1 MQQLIEIL
9 RREKCSLVVKNHGI
23 VTTYSKPG
31 VRDLEHLLD
40 HDPEMLDG
48 ATIADKVIGK
58 AAAAMVVVGGVK
70 ELYAEVM
77 SKKAIPFLEE
87 AGIAYSY
94 GTLVDTIK
102 EEGDRCQL
110 EKITAPATTPEETVA
125 LLRTHFE
132 EKKRERKVKKK
143 NQIVRY

>member
-31 VRDLEHLLD
+31 VRDLEYLLD
-40 HDPEMLDG
+40 HDPEVLHG
-48 ATIADKVIGK
+48 AVIADKVIGK

-77 SKKAIPFLEE
+77 SKRAIPFLEE
-87 AGIAYSY
+87 AGIAYTY

-102 EEGDRCQL
+102 EEGGRCQL
-110 EKITAPATTPEETVA
+110 EKITAPASTPEETVA
-125 LLRTHFE
+125 LLRAHFE
-132 EKKRERKVKKK
+132 KKKRERE
-143 NQIVRY
+143 VRN

>member
-31 VRDLEHLLD
+31 VHDLEHLLD
-40 HDPEMLDG
+40 HAPEMLHG

-77 SKKAIPFLEE
+77 SKRAIPFLEE
-87 AGIAYSY
+87 AGIAYTY

-132 EKKRERKVKKK
+132 EKKRERE
-143 NQIVRY
+143 VRN

>member
-87 AGIAYSY
+87 AGIAYTY

-132 EKKRERKVKKK
+132 EKKRERE
-143 NQIVRY
+143 VRG

>member
-31 VRDLEHLLD
+31 VRDLEYLLD
-40 HDPEMLDG
+40 HDPEMLHG

-77 SKKAIPFLEE
+77 SKKAIPFLDD
-87 AGIAYSY
+87 AGIIYTY

-102 EEGDRCQL
+102 EESERCQL

-132 EKKRERKVKKK
+132 EKKRERKV
-143 NQIVRY
+143 RG

>member
-40 HDPEMLDG
+40 HDPEMLQG

-70 ELYAEVM
+70 ELYAEVI

-87 AGIAYSY
+87 AGIAYTY

-125 LLRTHFE
+125 LLRAHFE
-132 EKKRERKVKKK
+132 KKKRERE
-143 NQIVRY
+143 VRN

>member
-9 RREKCSLVVKNHGI
+9 RREKCSLVVKNHDI

-31 VRDLEHLLD
+31 VRDLEYLLD
-40 HDPEMLDG
+40 HDPEMLHG

-77 SKKAIPFLEE
+77 SKRAIPFLEE
-87 AGIAYSY
+87 AGIAYTY

-102 EEGDRCQL
+102 EEGGRCQL
-110 EKITAPATTPEETVA
+110 EKITAPASTPEETVA

-132 EKKRERKVKKK
+132 EKKRERE
-143 NQIVRY
+143 VRN

>member
-31 VRDLEHLLD
+31 VRDLEYLLD
-40 HDPEMLDG
+40 HDPEMLHG

-87 AGIAYSY
+87 AGIAYTC

-125 LLRTHFE
+125 LLRNHFE
-132 EKKRERKVKKK
+132 KKKREREDR
-143 NQIVRY
+143 N

>member
-40 HDPEMLDG
+40 HDPEMLHG

-77 SKKAIPFLEE
+77 STKAIPFLEE
-87 AGIAYSY
+87 AGI
-94 GTLVDTIK
+94 K
-102 EEGDRCQL
+102 EEGGRCQL

-132 EKKRERKVKKK
+132 EKKRERE
-143 NQIVRY
+143 VRN

>member
-31 VRDLEHLLD
+31 VRDLEYLLD
-40 HDPEMLDG
+40 HDPEMLHG

-77 SKKAIPFLEE
+77 SKRAIPFLEE
-87 AGIAYSY
+87 AGIAYTY

-110 EKITAPATTPEETVA
+110 EKITAPANTPEETVA
-125 LLRTHFE
+125 LLRAHFE
-132 EKKRERKVKKK
+132 KKKRERE
-143 NQIVRY
+143 VRN

>member
-9 RREKCSLVVKNHGI
+9 RREKCSLVVKNHDI

-31 VRDLEHLLD
+31 VRDLEYLLD
-40 HDPEMLDG
+40 HDPEMLHG

-70 ELYAEVM
+70 ELYAEVL

-87 AGIAYSY
+87 AGIVYTY

-132 EKKRERKVKKK
+132 EKKRERE
-143 NQIVRY
+143 VRN

>member
-9 RREKCSLVVKNHGI
+9 RREKCSLVVKNHDI

-31 VRDLEHLLD
+31 VRDLEYLLD
-40 HDPEMLDG
+40 HDPEILHG

-87 AGIAYSY
+87 AGIAYTY

-110 EKITAPATTPEETVA
+110 EKITAPATTPEETVD

-132 EKKRERKVKKK
+132 EKKRERE
-143 NQIVRY
+143 VRG

>member
-9 RREKCSLVVKNHGI
+9 RREKCSLVVNNHGI
-23 VTTYSKPG
+23 VTTYFKPG
-31 VRDLEHLLD
+31 VRDLEYLLD
-40 HDPEMLDG
+40 HDPEMLHG

-70 ELYAEVM
+70 ELYAEVL

-87 AGIAYSY
+87 AGIAYTY

-110 EKITAPATTPEETVA
+110 EKITAPASTPEETVA
-125 LLRTHFE
+125 LLRAHFE
-132 EKKRERKVKKK
+132 EKKRERE
-143 NQIVRY
+143 VRN

>member
-31 VRDLEHLLD
+31 VHDLEHLLD
-40 HDPEMLDG
+40 HDPEMLHG

-87 AGIAYSY
+87 AGIAYTC

-132 EKKRERKVKKK
+132 KKKRERKVR
-143 NQIVRY
+143 N

>member
-9 RREKCSLVVKNHGI
+9 RREKCSLVVKNHDI

-31 VRDLEHLLD
+31 VRDLEYLLD
-40 HDPEMLDG
+40 HDPEMLHG

-87 AGIAYSY
+87 AGIAYTY

-132 EKKRERKVKKK
+132 KKKRERE
-143 NQIVRY
+143 VRN

>member
-31 VRDLEHLLD
+31 VRDLEYLLD
-40 HDPEMLDG
+40 HDPEMLHG

-87 AGIAYSY
+87 AGIAYTY

-110 EKITAPATTPEETVA
+110 EKITAPATTPEETVT

-132 EKKRERKVKKK
+132 KKKREREDR
-143 NQIVRY
+143 N

>member
-9 RREKCSLVVKNHGI
+9 RKEKCSLVVKNHGI

-40 HDPEMLDG
+40 HDPEALHG
-48 ATIADKVIGK
+48 AVIADKVIGK
-58 AAAAMVVVGGVK
+58 AAAAMVVVGRVK
-70 ELYAEVM
+70 ALYAEVM

-87 AGIAYSY
+87 AGIAYTY

-110 EKITAPATTPEETVA
+110 EKITAPATTPEETIA

-132 EKKRERKVKKK
+132 EKKRERE
-143 NQIVRY
+143 VRG

>member
-31 VRDLEHLLD
+31 VRDLEYLLD
-40 HDPEMLDG
+40 HDPEMLHG

-77 SKKAIPFLEE
+77 SKKAIPFLDE

-125 LLRTHFE
+125 LLRAHFE
-132 EKKRERKVKKK
+132 EKKRERE
-143 NQIVRY
+143 VRG

>member
-70 ELYAEVM
+70 VLYAEVM
-77 SKKAIPFLEE
+77 SKRAIPFLEE

>member
-31 VRDLEHLLD
+31 VRDLEYLLD
-40 HDPEMLDG
+40 HDPEMLHG

-87 AGIAYSY
+87 AGIAYTY

-132 EKKRERKVKKK
+132 EKKRERE
-143 NQIVRY
+143 VRN

>member
-9 RREKCSLVVKNHGI
+9 RREKCSLVVKNHDI

-31 VRDLEHLLD
+31 VRDLEYLLD
-40 HDPEMLDG
+40 HDPEMLHG
-48 ATIADKVIGK
+48 AVIADKVIGK

-77 SKKAIPFLEE
+77 SKRAIPFLEE
-87 AGIAYSY
+87 AGIAYTY

-125 LLRTHFE
+125 LLRAHFE
-132 EKKRERKVKKK
+132 EKKRERE
-143 NQIVRY
+143 VRN

>member
-31 VRDLEHLLD
+31 VRDLEYLLD
-40 HDPEMLDG
+40 HDPEMLHG

-77 SKKAIPFLEE
+77 SKRAIPFLEE
-87 AGIAYSY
+87 AGIAYTY

-125 LLRTHFE
+125 LLRAHFE
-132 EKKRERKVKKK
+132 EKKRERE
-143 NQIVRY
+143 VRN

>member
-1 MQQLIEIL
+1 M
-9 RREKCSLVVKNHGI
+9 VKNHGI

-31 VRDLEHLLD
+31 VHDLEHLLD
-40 HDPEMLDG
+40 HAPEMLHG

-70 ELYAEVM
+70 ELFAEVM
-77 SKKAIPFLEE
+77 SKRAIPFLEE
-87 AGIAYSY
+87 AGIAYTY

-110 EKITAPATTPEETVA
+110 EKITAPATTPEETVD
-125 LLRTHFE
+125 LLRAHFE
-132 EKKRERKVKKK
+132 EKKRERE
-143 NQIVRY
+143 VRN

>member
-9 RREKCSLVVKNHGI
+9 RREKCSLVVKNHGM

-40 HDPEMLDG
+40 HYPEMLHG

-87 AGIAYSY
+87 AGIAYTY

-110 EKITAPATTPEETVA
+110 EKITAPANTPEETVA
-125 LLRTHFE
+125 LLRAHFE
-132 EKKRERKVKKK
+132 EKKREREVRGL
-143 NQIVRY
+143 IVRY

>member
-9 RREKCSLVVKNHGI
+9 RREKCSLVVKNHDI
-23 VTTYSKPG
+23 VTTYSKHG
-31 VRDLEHLLD
+31 VRDLEYLLD
-40 HDPEMLDG
+40 HDPEVLHG
-48 ATIADKVIGK
+48 AVIADKVIGK

-70 ELYAEVM
+70 ELYADVM
-77 SKKAIPFLEE
+77 SKRAIPFLEE
-87 AGIAYSY
+87 AGIAYTY

-132 EKKRERKVKKK
+132 EKKRERE
-143 NQIVRY
+143 VRN

>member
-40 HDPEMLDG
+40 HEPEVLQG
-48 ATIADKVIGK
+48 AVIADKVIGK
-58 AAAAMVVVGGVK
+58 AAAAMAVVGGVK
-70 ELYAEVM
+70 ALYAEVM

-87 AGIAYSY
+87 AGIAYTY

-125 LLRTHFE
+125 LLRAHFE
-132 EKKRERKVKKK
+132 EKKRERE
-143 NQIVRY
+143 VRG

>member
-9 RREKCSLVVKNHGI
+9 RREKCSLVVKNHDI

-31 VRDLEHLLD
+31 VRDLEYLLD
-40 HDPEMLDG
+40 HDPEMLHG

-70 ELYAEVM
+70 EVDAEVM
-77 SKKAIPFLEE
+77 STKAIPFLEE
-87 AGIAYSY
+87 GGIAYTY

-102 EEGDRCQL
+102 EEGHRCQL

-132 EKKRERKVKKK
+132 EKKRERE
-143 NQIVRY
+143 VRN

>member
-87 AGIAYSY
+87 AGIAYTY

-132 EKKRERKVKKK
+132 EKKMERE
-143 NQIVRY
+143 VRG

>member
-1 MQQLIEIL
+1 MQQLIDIL

-23 VTTYSKPG
+23 ITTYSKPG

-40 HDPEMLDG
+40 HEPEVLQG
-48 ATIADKVIGK
+48 AVIADKVIGK
-58 AAAAMVVVGGVK
+58 AAAAMAVVGGVK
-70 ELYAEVM
+70 ALYAEVM

-125 LLRTHFE
+125 LLRAHFE
-132 EKKRERKVKKK
+132 EKKRERE
-143 NQIVRY
+143 VRN

>member
-31 VRDLEHLLD
+31 VRDLEYLLD
-40 HDPEMLDG
+40 HDPEMLHG

-87 AGIAYSY
+87 AGIAYTY

-125 LLRTHFE
+125 LLRAHFE
-132 EKKRERKVKKK
+132 DKKRERE
-143 NQIVRY
+143 VRG

>member
-31 VRDLEHLLD
+31 VRDLEYLLD
-40 HDPEMLDG
+40 HDPEMLHG

-87 AGIAYSY
+87 AGIAYTY

-110 EKITAPATTPEETVA
+110 EKITAPASTPEETVA
-125 LLRTHFE
+125 LLRAHFE
-132 EKKRERKVKKK
+132 EKKRERE
-143 NQIVRY
+143 VRN

>member
-31 VRDLEHLLD
+31 VRDLEYLLD
-40 HDPEMLDG
+40 HAPEMLHG

-87 AGIAYSY
+87 AGIAYTY

-132 EKKRERKVKKK
+132 KKKRERE
-143 NQIVRY
+143 VRN

>member
-9 RREKCSLVVKNHGI
+9 RREKCSLVVKNHD
-23 VTTYSKPG
+23 VVSTYSKPG
-31 VRDLEHLLD
+31 VRDLEYLLD
-40 HDPEMLDG
+40 HDPEMLHD

-77 SKKAIPFLEE
+77 SKRAIPFLEE
-87 AGIAYSY
+87 AGIAYTY

-132 EKKRERKVKKK
+132 EKKRERE
-143 NQIVRY
+143 VRN

>member
-31 VRDLEHLLD
+31 VRDLEYLLD
-40 HDPEMLDG
+40 HDPEMLHG

-77 SKKAIPFLEE
+77 SKKAIPFLDD
-87 AGIAYSY
+87 AGIIYTY

-102 EEGDRCQL
+102 EEGERCQL

-132 EKKRERKVKKK
+132 EKKRERKV
-143 NQIVRY
+143 RG

>member
-9 RREKCSLVVKNHGI
+9 RREKCSLVVKNHDI

-31 VRDLEHLLD
+31 VRDLEYLLD
-40 HDPEMLDG
+40 HDPEMLHG

-87 AGIAYSY
+87 AGIAYTY

-110 EKITAPATTPEETVA
+110 EKITAPATTPEETVD
-125 LLRTHFE
+125 LLRAHFE
-132 EKKRERKVKKK
+132 EKKRERE
-143 NQIVRY
+143 VRN

>member
-9 RREKCSLVVKNHGI
+9 RREKCSLVVKNHDI

-31 VRDLEHLLD
+31 VRDLEYLLD
-40 HDPEMLDG
+40 HDPEMLHG
-48 ATIADKVIGK
+48 AVIADKVIGK

-77 SKKAIPFLEE
+77 STKAIPLLEE
-87 AGIAYSY
+87 AGIAYTY

-102 EEGDRCQL
+102 EEGGRCQL

-132 EKKRERKVKKK
+132 EKKRERE
-143 NQIVRY
+143 VRN

>member
-1 MQQLIEIL
+1 MQLLIEIL

-40 HDPEMLDG
+40 HEPEVLQG
-48 ATIADKVIGK
+48 AVIADKVIGK
-58 AAAAMVVVGGVK
+58 ATAAMAVVGGVK
-70 ELYAEVM
+70 ALYAEVM

-87 AGIAYSY
+87 AGIAYTY

-110 EKITAPATTPEETVA
+110 EKITAPATTPEETVT
-125 LLRTHFE
+125 LLRAHFQ
-132 EKKRERKVKKK
+132 EKKRERE
-143 NQIVRY
+143 VRS

>member
-40 HDPEMLDG
+40 HAPEMLHG

-70 ELYAEVM
+70 ELFAEVM
-77 SKKAIPFLEE
+77 SKRAIPFLEE
-87 AGIAYSY
+87 AGIAYTY

-110 EKITAPATTPEETVA
+110 EKITAPATTPEETAA

-132 EKKRERKVKKK
+132 EKKRERE
-143 NQIVRY
+143 VRN